1 MFSDDPRLE
10 AMSKSITSYL
20 SHNLDKLGPSEPVV
34 VFLHGYGA
42 DEADLPEIIS
52 HLPNQAWV
60 SPRAPLSN
68 GGGGFEW
75 YQLTMENYTPAPEIA
90 VATEKLWNWIDQV
103 IPAQNP
109 IIPIGFSQGALMAT
123 QLLRTRPQR
132 ISRAIIMAG
141 FINPI
146 ELEAD
151 VDCQRLKPKVLYCR
165 GEEDNRISEAA
176 VTRITSWLQA
186 HTSLQMKSYPGL
198 GHSVDQRVINDV
210 SNFLLAK

>member
-1 MFSDDPRLE
+1 
-10 AMSKSITSYL
+10 
-20 SHNLDKLGPSEPVV
+20 
-34 VFLHGYGA
+34 
-42 DEADLPEIIS
+42 
-52 HLPNQAWV
+52 
-60 SPRAPLSN
+60 
-68 GGGGFEW
+68 
-75 YQLTMENYTPAPEIA
+75 
-90 VATEKLWNWIDQV
+90 
-103 IPAQNP
+103 
-109 IIPIGFSQGALMAT
+109 
-123 QLLRTRPQR
+123 
-132 ISRAIIMAG
+132 MAG

-146 ELEAD
+146 ELEPD